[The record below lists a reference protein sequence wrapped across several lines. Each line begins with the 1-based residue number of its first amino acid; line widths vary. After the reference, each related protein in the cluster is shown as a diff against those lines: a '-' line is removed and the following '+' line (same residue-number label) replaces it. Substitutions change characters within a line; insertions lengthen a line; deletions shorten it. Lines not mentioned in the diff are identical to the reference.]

1 MAVQTI
7 NIGNIANDGTGD
19 DLRVAF
25 AKVNSNFTDIDSRV
39 TVAVDAENIGTGEGV
54 FYVKDNNTL
63 QFKSI
68 AAGDNVTVSSTANEI
83 TISVPDSIRNIQFN
97 ADLGNLAFTGGDAI
111 NLLGGQNIDTTF
123 SGNSLTIDING
134 TGLVSQDPSPTLN
147 GVLNAATN
155 DINNVNILT
164 VNTITANTQITAP
177 NYVGNV
183 HGIDLRFYEQALGR
197 TLFGVDYGGFI
208 TEATSGIDL
217 LVATATV
224 DYGTFSAPAGL
235 QSDYGTFA
243 NPTI

>member
-39 TVAVDAENIGTGEGV
+39 TVATDAENLGSGEGI
-54 FYVKDNNTL
+54 FYVKDGNTL
-63 QFKSI
+63 EFKSLI
-68 AAGDNVTVSSTANEI
+68 AGDNVILSSTANDI
-83 TISVPDSIRNIQFN
+83 TVSVPDSLRNIQFN
-97 ADLGNLAFTGGDAI
+97 ADTGNLAFTGSDAI
-111 NLLGGQNIDTTF
+111 NLLGGQNIDTIF
-123 SGNSLTIDING
+123 SGNTLTISING
-134 TGLVSQDPSPTLN
+134 TDLVSQDPSPVLN
-147 GVLNAATN
+147 GVLDASTN

-164 VNTITANTQITAP
+164 VNTITANTEITAP

-183 HGIDLRFYEQALGR
+183 HDIDLRFYEAALGR
-197 TLFGVDYGGFI
+197 TLFGVDYGGFT

-217 LVATATV
+217 LIATASV
-224 DYGTFSAPAGL
+224 DYGSFSAPAGL
-235 QSDYGTFA
+235 ESDYGTFT

>member
-1 MAVQTI
+1 MAIQTI
-7 NIGNIANDGTGD
+7 NIGQIANDGTGD

-39 TVAVDAENIGTGEGV
+39 AVAVDAENLGSGEGI
-54 FYVKDNNTL
+54 FYVKDNNSL
-63 QFKSI
+63 QFKSLV
-68 AAGDNVTVSSTANEI
+68 AGDNITLNATANDI
-83 TISVPDSIRNIQFN
+83 TITAADAISTIQFN
-97 ADLGNLAFTGGDAI
+97 ADTGNLSFSGGDAI
-111 NLLGGQNIDTTF
+111 NILGGQNIDTTF
-123 SGNSLTIDING
+123 SGNNLTIDING
-134 TGLVSQDPSPTLN
+134 TDLVSQDPSPTLS

-197 TLFGVDYGGFI
+197 TLFGVDFGGII

-217 LVATATV
+217 LIATASV
-224 DYGTFSAPAGL
+224 DYGTFTAPAGL
-235 QSDYGTFA
+235 ASDYGTFT

>member
-39 TVAVDAENIGTGEGV
+39 TVATDAENLGSGEGV
-54 FYVKDNNTL
+54 FYVKDGNQL
-63 QFKSI
+63 GFKSLI
-68 AAGDNVTVSSTANEI
+68 AGSNVTLTSTANEI
-83 TISVPDSIRNIQFN
+83 TINAPDPIKSIQFD
-97 ADLGNLAFTGGDAI
+97 AGVGSFTLTASGGL
-111 NLLGGQNIDTTF
+111 NFVGGQNINTTISSNDVTF
-123 SGNSLTIDING
+123 DIDGEN
-134 TGLVSQDPSPTLN
+134 LVSRDSSPTLG
-147 GVLNAATN
+147 GVLNANTN

-164 VNTITANTQITAP
+164 VNTVTANTQITAP

-197 TLFGVDYGGFI
+197 TLFGADFGGFE

-217 LVATATV
+217 LIATASI
-224 DYGTFSAPAGL
+224 DYGSFTAPAGL
-235 QSDYGTFA
+235 VSDYGTFT
-243 NPTI
+243 NPT

>member
-25 AKVNSNFTDIDSRV
+25 AKINSNFTDVDSRI
-39 TVAVDAENIGTGEGV
+39 AAAIDAENLGSGEGV
-54 FYVKDNNTL
+54 FYVKDGNIL
-63 QFKSI
+63 EFKSLV
-68 AAGDNVTVSSTANEI
+68 AGDNVTLNATANDI
-83 TISVPDSIRNIQFN
+83 TVSVSDSIKNIQFN
-97 ADLGNLAFTGGDAI
+97 ADTGNLAFTGDDAV
-111 NLLGGQNIDTTF
+111 NLAGGENIDTTF
-123 SGNSLTIDING
+123 SGNTLTIDING
-134 TGLVSQDPSPTLN
+134 TGLVSQDPSPTLG

-183 HGIDLRFYEQALGR
+183 HGIDLRFYEQELGR

-208 TEATSGIDL
+208 IEATSGIDL

-224 DYGTFSAPAGL
+224 DYGTFTAPAGL
-235 QSDYGTFA
+235 VSNYGTFA